1 MYPAHEVMKKLGEAG
16 ILGISHPEKYGGLGL
31 DYSYTVAVSETLGEI
46 ACGGV
51 PMSIGVQDSFEME
64 MVL

>member
-1 MYPAHEVMKKLGEAG
+1 MYPAHEVMKKLGNAG

-51 PMSIGVQDSFEME
+51 PMSIGVQELFSN
-64 MVL
+64 LT